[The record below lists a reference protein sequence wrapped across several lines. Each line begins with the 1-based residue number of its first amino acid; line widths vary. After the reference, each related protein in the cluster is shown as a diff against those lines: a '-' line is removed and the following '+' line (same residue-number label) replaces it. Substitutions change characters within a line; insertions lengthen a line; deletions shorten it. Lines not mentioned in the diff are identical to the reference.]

1 MLPPSLGS
9 EGRSS
14 FTFLLYFTHGVRGG
28 GVCGGNKPQFTSMR
42 PKFII
47 CVSNGM
53 KEDED
58 VEREQEFRDEFK
70 GPH

>member
-1 MLPPSLGS
+1 M
-9 EGRSS
+9 
-14 FTFLLYFTHGVRGG
+14 
-28 GVCGGNKPQFTSMR
+28 GNKPQFTNMR

-53 KEDED
+53 KEDEE

-70 GPH
+70 RTALSTSPDSLHTLESAVSSIRCQKGKHG

>member
-1 MLPPSLGS
+1 MVFGA
-9 EGRSS
+9 
-14 FTFLLYFTHGVRGG
+14 